1 MYKTHPDRKDPVFW
15 VLGIELRKSENK
27 TSAHI
32 SNNLPMPSLHKSE
45 NETSAHISNNL
56 PMPSVIYLSTSAFV
70 FLFQTGHRK
79 SSVERSLRKPK
90 SIQNIP
96 KSVNKQMMTG

>member
-15 VLGIELRKSENK
+15 VLGIELR
-27 TSAHI
+27 
-32 SNNLPMPSLHKSE
+32 KSE